1 MTVSCE
7 CKNNQ
12 WPTRDALDTPGSS
25 RGKYLLETMNLILA
39 VYWSTFELNINLL
52 SKSYSHKKLNQ
63 CLHLTVGGCV
73 VLYKTGMQLSKH
85 QRSKPSPRF
94 GSQKS
99 INTSEKQLLW
109 RCWASSQEEGRDTIG
124 NTSVGLNWVDRISE
138 RWLSWNSRCVLEF
151 FSSGIV
157 WLVTCDVWC
166 ETLRDESVILI
177 RLMPGVPSCHKR
189 ASSD

>member
-63 CLHLTVGGCV
+63 CLHLTVGGWV

-124 NTSVGLNWVDRISE
+124 NRSVGLNWVDRIWE
-138 RWLSWNSRCVLEF
+138 RWLAFLKLKVCV
-151 FSSGIV
+151 GIF
-157 WLVTCDVWC
+157 LLRDCVTCHVWC
-166 ETLRDESVILI
+166 VMWNFEGWECNFNKIDAWCSEL
-177 RLMPGVPSCHKR
+177 P
-189 ASSD
+189 